1 MSYKLFFFLV
11 FLLIF
16 GVWGYLRYEA
26 SGDPSTY
33 FNQTRRYTLGK
44 SEFWRTV
51 LNLNRPGDAK
61 GHFLTGSQTIII
73 EVVTTRGLEIN
84 EEGLI
89 KFAAEVEKITG
100 HKTTIVNVDTMPESS
115 VRPMDLTGLVKEYR
129 RHKTFGQPSI
139 LVVYANDFEGSE
151 DSPSKPFFEYGI
163 LVSDKK
169 LKELTASYNQS
180 LRDYFPAI
188 MLNSFGTQIGLSET
202 KSPICIMQDTVLRPT
217 RAISFYGAQLPT
229 TYCDAEIEQAANI
242 KASLE

>member
-1 MSYKLFFFLV
+1 MV
-11 FLLIF
+11 FLLVF

-44 SEFWRTV
+44 SEFWRSV

-61 GHFLTGSQTIII
+61 GQFLTDKDTIII
-73 EVVTTRGLEIN
+73 EVVTTKGLEIN
-84 EEGLI
+84 EEGLN
-89 KFAAEVEKITG
+89 KFAGEVQRITG
-100 HKTTIVNVDTMPESS
+100 QKTTIVNVDTIDASS
-115 VRPMDLTGLVKEYR
+115 VQDRNLTDIVKSFR

-139 LVVYANDFEGSE
+139 FVIYTGDFEGSE

-169 LKELTASYNQS
+169 LKELTASYNQA
-180 LRDYFPAI
+180 LREYLAAI